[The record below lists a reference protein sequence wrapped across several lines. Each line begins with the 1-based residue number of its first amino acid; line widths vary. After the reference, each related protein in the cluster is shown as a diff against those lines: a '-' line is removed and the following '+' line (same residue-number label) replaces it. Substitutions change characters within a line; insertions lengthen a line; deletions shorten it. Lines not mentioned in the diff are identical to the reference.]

1 MTEENILGGFRGAAL
16 VPLSSESV
24 IAKFGVNLRT
34 PTPVRE
40 VDELPA
46 LGGPGCERTR
56 LRRLYSWT

>member
-1 MTEENILGGFRGAAL
+1 
-16 VPLSSESV
+16 VPLSEESV

-34 PTPVRE
+34 PTPVQE